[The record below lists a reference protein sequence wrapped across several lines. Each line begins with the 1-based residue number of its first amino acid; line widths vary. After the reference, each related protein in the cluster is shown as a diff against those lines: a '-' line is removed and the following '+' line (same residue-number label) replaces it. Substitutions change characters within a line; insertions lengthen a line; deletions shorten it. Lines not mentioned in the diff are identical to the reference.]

1 MNIDDMMASIDDLYK
16 YLCNEQIHS
25 KPLSIHDIED
35 LKYSNRQLH
44 QDLYFQEYL
53 QMHALASIV
62 IYHDYLRETL
72 LKCARIDIGEIDDI
86 S

>member
-16 YLCNEQIHS
+16 YLCNELIHS
-25 KPLSIHDIED
+25 KPLSVHDIEN

-53 QMHALASIV
+53 QMHALASISV
-62 IYHDYLRETL
+62 YHDYLRKTL
-72 LKCARIDIGEIDDI
+72 LKYAQIDIGGIGDI
-86 S
+86 P

>member
-1 MNIDDMMASIDDLYK
+1 MNIDEMMTSIDDLYK
-16 YLCNEQIHS
+16 HLCNEQIHS
-25 KPLSIHDIED
+25 KPLSVRDIGE

-53 QMHALASIV
+53 QMHALASISV
-62 IYHDYLRETL
+62 YHDYLRKTL
-72 LKCARIDIGEIDDI
+72 LKCARIDIGGIGDI

>member
-16 YLCNEQIHS
+16 YLCNELIHS
-25 KPLSIHDIED
+25 KPLSVHDIEN

-53 QMHALASIV
+53 
-62 IYHDYLRETL
+62 
-72 LKCARIDIGEIDDI
+72 
-86 S
+86 